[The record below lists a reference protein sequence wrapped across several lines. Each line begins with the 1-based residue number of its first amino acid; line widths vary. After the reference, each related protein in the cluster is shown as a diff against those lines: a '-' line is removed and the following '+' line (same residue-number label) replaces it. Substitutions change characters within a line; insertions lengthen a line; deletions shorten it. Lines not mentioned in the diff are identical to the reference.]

1 MTEHLS
7 DEIVEQYR
15 LHQLDDAAR
24 RQTEAH
30 LSTCGACVGRLAASD
45 SDLAFDSLSGALL
58 PQAGDEAFH
67 LSDAE
72 IERYNFGKAGE
83 ADRIICESHVAVCE
97 ECREKL
103 DRLGTIKARPQ
114 LWMGLSANAIRIAA
128 AIAVIAFISLLLLF
142 ARQRFRPDETVRSVP
157 PQIPAASPSP
167 TLENKESPVEPAPTS
182 AAIATLKDNGR
193 EIRLDAGGK
202 LTGAEGFDSET
213 QQLVKRVLSGGSLN
227 KPAVLTELS
236 AGQITLLGDSK
247 ADQGFHVV
255 SPLSQIIETDRPT
268 LRWQPLAGASSY
280 VVSIYDQ
287 KFNRITQSPPL
298 TQTAWPTAAPLPRGN
313 IFFWEVVA
321 TKDGKEITAP
331 VAPAPKARFK
341 VLATEHQ
348 QELIKLR
355 SQKPESHLA
364 LGLAYARFGLI
375 AEALSELTVLSKENP
390 NSPEITKLLSQVRR
404 WQR

>member
-7 DEIVEQYR
+7 DEIIEQYR

-24 RQTEAH
+24 RQAEAH
-30 LSTCGACVGRLAASD
+30 LSVCDPCVGRIAAAD
-45 SDLAFDSLSGALL
+45 SDVAFDSLSGALL

-72 IERYNFGKAGE
+72 LEKYAFGKAGE
-83 ADRIICESHVAVCE
+83 ADRIICESHVEACE
-97 ECREKL
+97 ECHGKL
-103 DRLGTIKARPQ
+103 DRLGIINARPR

-128 AIAVIAFISLLLLF
+128 SLAAIAFIALILLL
-142 ARQRFRPDETVRSVP
+142 ARQRSRPDEAVRSLP
-157 PQIPAASPSP
+157 PQIPTASPSP
-167 TLENKESPVEPAPTS
+167 TFENKESPVEPAPTG

-193 EIRLDAGGK
+193 EIRLDADGK

-227 KPAVLTELS
+227 KPSVLTELS
-236 AGQITLLGDSK
+236 AGQITLLGDGK

-255 SPLSQIIETDRPT
+255 SPLSQVIETDRPT

-298 TQTAWPTAAPLPRGN
+298 TQTTWNTAGPLPRGN

-375 AEALSELTVLSKENP
+375 GEALSELTTLSKENP
-390 NSPEITKLLSQVRR
+390 NSPEIAKLLSQVRR
-404 WQR
+404 WK